1 MGQQWM
7 MFGKNEL
14 KSHLTVPL
22 RVYFHTTQKYII
34 FFWKTKYTKKIIKK
48 STTKF
53 DGNKNI
59 SLKAAARA

>member
-34 FFWKTKYTKKIIKK
+34 FFGKQNTQKK
-48 STTKF
+48 
-53 DGNKNI
+53 
-59 SLKAAARA
+59 